1 MWIFFFSFFPDMG
14 QFKLVTF
21 VVISAVA
28 ALVGGTSD
36 AEPDPQVL
44 VRNAIKLI
52 RLVNDPTAIHFSL
65 VQYFRLEPEKA
76 IGTNRALPR
85 LPSTRLG
92 CHVLYKLYYLY
103 ILYLV
108 N

>member
-1 MWIFFFSFFPDMG
+1 MG
-14 QFKLVTF
+14 QLKLVTF

-44 VRNAIKLI
+44 VKNAIKLI

-65 VQYFRLEPEKA
+65 VQYFGLWQGSLTEGVGSA
-76 IGTNRALPR
+76 QLI
-85 LPSTRLG
+85 S
-92 CHVLYKLYYLY
+92 LYKL
-103 ILYLV
+103 V
-108 N
+108 